1 MLVSTTTSSRSAVKQ
16 VAHVDDILMTRWQRT
31 GVLLLGMRP
40 AQQLAAQGGSAF
52 DGPAKSFDNQGAIFG
67 VGLDVKQSK
76 AAVDDSQQI
85 AKIMCVGLR
94 RVAFDLWGRVFR
106 KVEAGTPA
114 ENSCDSP
121 IRSEQRNFHPG
132 A

>member
-31 GVLLLGMRP
+31 GVLLLGMRA
-40 AQQLAAQGGSAF
+40 AQQLAAQGRSAF
-52 DGPAKSFDNQGAIFG
+52 DRPVKSFDNQGAIFG
-67 VGLDVKQSK
+67 
-76 AAVDDSQQI
+76 AVDDSQQI

-94 RVAFDLWGRVFR
+94 RVAFDLWGRVFW

-121 IRSEQRNFHPG
+121 IRSEQRDFHPG